1 MSECK
6 KEKREGI
13 CFYNCDNIEFMKTK
27 PDNYY
32 DLAIVDPPYGGNDA
46 IDLKDNAGVKKQAT
60 KRTKY
65 KVFENT
71 PPTVEY
77 FNELKRVSKNQ
88 IIWGVNFYKNY
99 DLTGGRLCWDKKGT
113 AFGRAEL
120 AYLSMTKS
128 VNICEIV
135 WNGMLQYDMK
145 NKEIR
150 IHPTQKPILLYRWL
164 LTEYAKKGFK
174 ILDTHGGSHTN
185 AIACDIEGFGL
196 DIVEIDEKF
205 FNDGLNAFDE
215 YKRQLKLF

>member
-1 MSECK
+1 MAE
-6 KEKREGI
+6 I
-13 CFYNCDNIEFMKTK
+13 NFYNQDCISFMKTK
-27 PDNYY
+27 PDNFY

-46 IDLKDNAGVKKQAT
+46 IDLKDNTGVKKQAT

-135 WNGMLQYDMK
+135 WNGMLQYNMK
-145 NKEIR
+145 NKETR
-150 IHPTQKPILLYRWL
+150 IHPTQKPIMLYRWL

-185 AIACDIEGFGL
+185 AIACDMEGFDL
-196 DIVEIDEKF
+196 DICEIDTEY
-205 FNDGLNAFDE
+205 FNNGIKKYNEF
-215 YKRQLKLF
+215 KQQTTLFSTI